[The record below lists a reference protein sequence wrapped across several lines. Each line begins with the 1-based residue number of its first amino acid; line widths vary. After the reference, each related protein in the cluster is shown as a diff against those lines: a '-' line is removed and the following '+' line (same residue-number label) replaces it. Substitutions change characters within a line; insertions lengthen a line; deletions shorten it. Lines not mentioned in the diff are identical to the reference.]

1 MFLLFAIRNVSEH
14 LRILYSN
21 NLSNLFTQMS
31 RPGPAKG
38 KHSSNTKMN
47 KKTLIFSLFSF
58 LALSQAAYAADF
70 KVSGKIATLAE
81 DEPCS
86 GATYRVFLLSL
97 IHI

>member
-1 MFLLFAIRNVSEH
+1 MLPDNVFCSLQSGMFQNIFAYY
-14 LRILYSN
+14 ILN

-47 KKTLIFSLFSF
+47 KNLIFSLFSF

-70 KVSGKIATLAE
+70 KSERK
-81 DEPCS
+81 DSYPC
-86 GATYRVFLLSL
+86 GR
-97 IHI
+97 